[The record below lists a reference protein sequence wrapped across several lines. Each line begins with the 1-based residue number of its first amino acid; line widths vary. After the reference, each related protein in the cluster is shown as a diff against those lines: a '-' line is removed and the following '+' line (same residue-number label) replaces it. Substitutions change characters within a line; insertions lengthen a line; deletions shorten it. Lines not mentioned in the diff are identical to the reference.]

1 MGTRG
6 PVPKRTE
13 QRRRRNATDSIES
26 VPVATPIATPKA
38 DPDWNPIA
46 IEWFESL
53 GNSGQAKFY
62 EPSDWAQ
69 ARVWAEVLS
78 RALKQGDRPSAVLI
92 AAWSSGAGELLTTE
106 GARRRLR
113 LELERT
119 PVADPDAE
127 RATGTITDLR
137 SRLGG

>member
-119 PVADPDAE
+119 PSADPDAE
-127 RATGTITDLR
+127 RASGTITDLR